1 MNGLDK
7 FSKYIRGTLPE
18 EETEAFTRE
27 VVKDYFES
35 EALKEKWNTILE
47 NGNQSNTQDNK
58 IHAIKTQRW
67 KSLLIGGLAAAA
79 SVLLLLFAWFSF
91 EEKPAHQELLAAYI
105 SVPYQ
110 ESISRKGPIEDL
122 QNKALEFYNNKDYLN
137 ASTTFEKINTLD
149 QSKNWIF
156 YIGLCQL
163 YQHHAKSAIKYFE
176 QSLGHPDQVYKTE
189 SHWYLGL
196 AHTMNNDLA
205 AAKEHIE
212 IVAQHSEY
220 ENGWNVQEAKA
231 LLKTFAK
238 E

>member
-1 MNGLDK
+1 MNGLNK

-18 EETEAFTRE
+18 AETESFTRE
-27 VVKDYFES
+27 VVKDYFEA

-47 NGNQSNTQDNK
+47 NENQLNTQDNK
-58 IHAIKTQRW
+58 IHSIKSQRW
-67 KSLLIGGLAAAA
+67 KPLLLRGLAAAA
-79 SVLLLLFAWFSF
+79 SVLLLLFAWFSY

-122 QNKALEFYNNKDYLN
+122 QNKALGFYNSKDYLN

-149 QSKNWIF
+149 QSRNWTF

-163 YQHHAKSAIKYFE
+163 YQNNAKSAIKYFK
-176 QSLGHPDQVYKTE
+176 QSLLHPDQVYKTE

-196 AHTMNNDLA
+196 AHTMDDDLD
-205 AAKEHIE
+205 AAKKHLE

-231 LLKTFAK
+231 LLKAFNK